1 MSGRT
6 EGTRR
11 LYGAQ
16 DMVRISST
24 SCSGCGACCREMG
37 DTIVLDPY
45 DVWQLGLITGRD
57 FEELMGAGVDLHVE
71 EGVILPHLMMREDSR
86 GCFFLGEDGRCAIHA
101 HRPGICRLFPLGRQ
115 YDEEK
120 TSYFIVPKGCVKGGL
135 SKVRI
140 DRWIGIPDLSAYENY
155 KANWHSLVRTLMARV
170 AAEQSEEIRRN
181 INLYFLQL
189 LFMKPYDRTQ
199 SADTF
204 YKDVADRMDKFDDVV
219 L

>member
-45 DVWQLGLITGRD
+45 DLWQLSAGTGRSAL
-57 FEELMGAGVDLHVE
+57 ELIGAGIDLHVE

-189 LFMKPYDRTQ
+189 LFMKPYDRTR

-204 YKDVADRMDKFDDVV
+204 YKDVADRMDKFDDAV